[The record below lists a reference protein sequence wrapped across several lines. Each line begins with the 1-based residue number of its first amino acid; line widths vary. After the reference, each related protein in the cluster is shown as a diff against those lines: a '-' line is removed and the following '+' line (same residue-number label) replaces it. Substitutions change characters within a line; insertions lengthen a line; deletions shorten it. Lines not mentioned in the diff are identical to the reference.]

1 MKTSDRMQY
10 FTIFQD
16 KLHSIFRTIN
26 CGLLAKPLKTFPI
39 SPIRLA
45 STQFWRTPNLQWPLI
60 ELLFNIIEN
69 LLFLIFYS
77 MVLYGCVIL
86 KSVWYAR
93 YFEYS
98 CEQCSWTTENE
109 RHSDKI
115 ARETTYNQWKK
126 YNSVKHLQRQ
136 QLSFTITSIKVFLKI
151 LSLQA

>member
-16 KLHSIFRTIN
+16 KLHSIFRRIN
-26 CGLLAKPLKTFPI
+26 CGLLAKPLKTFPK

-45 STQFWRTPNLQWPLI
+45 STHFWRTPNLQWPLI

-77 MVLYGCVIL
+77 MVFYGCVIL
-86 KSVWYAR
+86 KRVWYAR

-98 CEQCSWTTENE
+98 CERCSWTTENE

-115 ARETTYNQWKK
+115 AGGLLTINERNTIRWNIYRDSNFL
-126 YNSVKHLQRQ
+126 SRLQ
-136 QLSFTITSIKVFLKI
+136 VLKCF
-151 LSLQA
+151 